1 MNNILFL
8 NNIVY
13 IINHEI
19 NKRTDPRNKRP
30 AVSKKYYKKGRSVA
44 RCPEP
49 CFLNPYIATK
59 SF

>member
-44 RCPEP
+44 RCPEL
-49 CFLNPYIATK
+49 CSIIRE
-59 SF
+59 